1 MRRVLNFT
9 SPKEHYIADAAVVWC
24 FDHRFETAFRKLL
37 KRIGVL
43 TADAIRIAGGA
54 KSLASPEQESAR
66 QFVLDQIQKSIRLHK
81 TRTVV
86 LMLHSDCGA
95 YGGLAAF
102 NRDAAKEASHH
113 AAELQRAASFLS
125 KQIPGLAIKSY
136 FVDFDGVWE
145 IEQPSEAD
153 LVEAQSSRQKM

>member
-1 MRRVLNFT
+1 MRRVLNFV
-9 SPKEHYIADAAVVWC
+9 SPREHYIADAAVVWC
-24 FDHRFETAFRKLL
+24 FDHRFEAASRKLL
-37 KRIGVL
+37 KRIGVFS
-43 TADAIRIAGGA
+43 ADAIRVAGGA

-66 QFVLDQIQKSIRLHK
+66 LFVLDQLQKSIRLHK

-102 NRDAAKEASHH
+102 HNDPEEEARHH
-113 AAELQRAASFLS
+113 AADLQRAASFV
-125 KQIPGLAIKSY
+125 KQQIPELAIKSY

-145 IEQPSEAD
+145 MEPAGKTD
-153 LVEAQSSRQKM
+153 VVGAQASGEKV